1 MEINKIINK
10 SQQLQQSEKII
21 GFVPVVFALVG
32 NIFVVALKFA
42 GFLISGSSAL
52 FSETIHSVADTLNQ
66 GLLMVGIKRSQ
77 KKADEDFSYG
87 FGHERFVW
95 ALISACGIFFIG
107 SGVTIYHG
115 IQALIERK
123 EVHISQIIFII
134 LIASFIIET
143 FTFWKAWKE
152 LSKDNTNLKKI
163 LEEGD
168 SASLAVLF
176 EDGIAVLGVAIAF
189 ISITLTLLT
198 GSYFWDALGSIIVGI
213 LLGIVAIILINK
225 NRGLLVGKSI
235 PDEIKER
242 VIEIL
247 ETDPAV
253 EKVLDFKSSTL
264 DANIYR
270 VKCEV
275 EFNGSA
281 LIKEIY
287 KDKFI
292 KNQYKIIKDDYGEF
306 VKFCVD
312 YVDRVPR
319 LMGKKIDVI
328 EEKIKKEIPK
338 IKHIDIE
345 IN

>member
-1 MEINKIINK
+1 MINQNK
-10 SQQLQQSEKII
+10 QLGRVI
-21 GFVPVVFALVG
+21 GFAPVLFALVG
-32 NIFVVALKFA
+32 NIFVAVIKFI

-52 FSETIHSVADTLNQ
+52 FSEAIHSMADTINQ

-77 KKADEDFSYG
+77 KIADKDFSYG
-87 FGHERFVW
+87 FGQERFIW

-115 IQALIERK
+115 IESLINRK
-123 EVHISQIIFII
+123 EAYISPIIFVI
-134 LIASFIIET
+134 LAVSLIVEI

-152 LSKDNTNLKKI
+152 LHKNNASLKEI

-176 EDGIAVLGVAIAF
+176 EDGIAVFGIVIAF
-189 ISITLTLLT
+189 ISITLTSLT
-198 GSYFWDALGSIIVGI
+198 GNYFWDSLGSIIVGI

-225 NRGLLVGKSI
+225 NRELLIEKSI
-235 PDEIKER
+235 PDKIKER

-247 ETDPAV
+247 EADPAI

-264 DANIYR
+264 DTNVYR

-275 EFNGSA
+275 EFNGPA

-287 KDKFI
+287 KDGFI
-292 KNQYKIIKDDYGEF
+292 KNQYKLIKDDYGEF

-312 YVDRVPR
+312 YIDRVPR
-319 LMGKKIDVI
+319 LIGKKIDAI
-328 EEKIKKEIPK
+328 ESNIQKEIPK